1 MGSVWVR
8 GQGDV
13 LVRADAI
20 VVLALGPE
28 GLRAECGSGRAVRL
42 AGTPCSTALML
53 GLAEAIDRAGR
64 GDSRAVIVSPP
75 AEPGSVTW
83 RWEFADTMV
92 ERECGTSAGPGGLS
106 K

>member
-1 MGSVWVR
+1 VGSVWVR
-8 GQGDV
+8 AQGDV

-28 GLRAECGSGRAVRL
+28 GLRAECGTGAAVRL

-64 GDSRAVIVSPP
+64 GDSRAVIVTPP
-75 AEPGSVTW
+75 AEPGSAAW
-83 RWEFADTMV
+83 RWEWADNLL
-92 ERECGTSAGPGGLS
+92 EDC
-106 K
+106 